1 MTDNEQRPGH
11 RDPEQGGPDRFLIF
25 LVLAFV
31 GMVLLRAFWFF
42 N

>member
-1 MTDNEQRPGH
+1 MTGNEQRPGY
-11 RDPEQGGPDRFLIF
+11 RDPKQGGPDQLLIF
-25 LVLAFV
+25 FLLAFV